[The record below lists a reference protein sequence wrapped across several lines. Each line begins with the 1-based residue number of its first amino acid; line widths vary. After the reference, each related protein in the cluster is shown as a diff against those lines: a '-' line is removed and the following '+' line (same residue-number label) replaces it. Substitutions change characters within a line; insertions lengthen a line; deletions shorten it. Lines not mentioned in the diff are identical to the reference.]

1 MQITI
6 YYKNKK
12 LIEPY
17 LSLFKEYQK
26 RLAPYAKLEL
36 KTGSKKIKVIKDDY
50 TININ
55 HNSKALSSEEF
66 AEKIKDL
73 NLNACTKIGFYIND
87 DNEGKDFNFA
97 LLHNK
102 INDEMSIS
110 ILVEQLYRAYAIL
123 NNKTYHK

>member
-26 RLAPYAKLEL
+26 RLAPYTKLEL
-36 KTGSKKIKVIKDDY
+36 KTGLKNLKNIKDDY

-55 HNSKALSSEEF
+55 CNAKALSSEEF
-66 AEKIKDL
+66 AEKIKVL
-73 NLNACTKIGFYIND
+73 NLSGYSKIGFYIND
-87 DNEGKDFNFA
+87 DKEGKNFDFA

-102 INDEMSIS
+102 ISDEMSIA
-110 ILVEQLYRAYAIL
+110 ILVEQLYRAFAIL